1 MKNSVRF
8 IFCLKETLNGKQNN
22 WMCNMSTRCFLVE
35 ILLQRHD
42 VEQTE
47 VVYDFL
53 FIFIIRGFTVS

>member
-1 MKNSVRF
+1 
-8 IFCLKETLNGKQNN
+8 
-22 WMCNMSTRCFLVE
+22 MSTRCFLVE

-53 FIFIIRGFTVS
+53 FIFIIRGFYCFLMHFETFFTLMISRL